1 MKTTKQYTANNTLT
15 VDELNTLSLLLSE
28 KPTKTKFNYANTILV
43 LLKEFNWDIR
53 KVYRLLITDK
63 LSKTSAFV
71 PSVHNRFVIISKE
84 AVILTELEKRINSGE
99 YLTIHRL
106 TKLQRFRDWRIDR
119 NIIRRTINK
128 YGITY
133 KR

>member
-1 MKTTKQYTANNTLT
+1 MKTTKHYTANNTLT

-28 KPTKTKFNYANTILV
+28 RPTKTKFNYANTTLV

-63 LSKTSAFV
+63 LSKTSAFI
-71 PSVHNRFVIISKE
+71 PSVYNRFVIISKE

-99 YLTIHRL
+99 YLTIHGL
-106 TKLQRFRDWRIDR
+106 TKLPRFRDWRIDR